1 MYFSISAFPPV
12 ILSERSILSG
22 LILLVLLPASSSNF
36 RIYPPSLR
44 LDFFFLFF
52 LRLFAPQLARL
63 SLQRLPRHIQNPR
76 CLRYISVR
84 RLQRLP
90 NQFFLIGSHRLTKRR
105 AEFWNF
111 FQAFRRLFPVRLL
124 FQQKLPLMSLYWSR
138 ALVSS
143 TMLMP

>member
-22 LILLVLLPASSSNF
+22 LILLVLLPASSSIF

-44 LDFFFLFF
+44 FLF
-52 LRLFAPQLARL
+52 LFSFAFSPRSWLRL

-105 AEFWNF
+105 AEFRTSSRLSGVF
-111 FQAFRRLFPVRLL
+111 FLSACFSSRSF
-124 FQQKLPLMSLYWSR
+124 PLMSLYWSR
-138 ALVSS
+138 EPRLIHHA
-143 TMLMP
+143 MP